1 MAMAV
6 WIPPGKDFRLERDPA
21 SQFRKESPSRA
32 HFSWALTRIA
42 AACPMFADRNTR
54 RNSSFSLTGNST
66 AKDKTIVRV
75 PDVAIFAAKQGIES
89 VVSRRSKMVK
99 SELYR
104 RGLKQ
109 ENHLHFL
116 TGRIAQEHLISA
128 RKFPSKNFENPLP
141 ARLCAKHESSAE
153 TLFFVKFPLYFL

>member
-1 MAMAV
+1 MAV

-21 SQFRKESPSRA
+21 RQFREESPSRA

-99 SELYR
+99 KRAVPPGPETRKSFAFFDRSDCTRAFNFRKKISIEKLC
-104 RGLKQ
+104 KP
-109 ENHLHFL
+109 F
-116 TGRIAQEHLISA
+116 TGAALRET
-128 RKFPSKNFENPLP
+128 RKFSGNAVF
-141 ARLCAKHESSAE
+141 C
-153 TLFFVKFPLYFL
+153 